1 MCGDHDMRSGD
12 HPAGARRG
20 FREGRR
26 GDAATRLVRP
36 RLHTNSIRAGL
47 KPRNT
52 DQGALARADARMPSL
67 LDSADHEAILQR
79 LRRLQPS
86 FQPRWGRFT
95 APRMVCHLAD
105 SLRVGLGDLSAR
117 RVDTLP
123 RRTLFKWVVVY
134 SPLPVPP
141 GKVQTAPEML
151 ATEPTDWAE
160 DVAAVSG
167 LIGANGHHSN
177 QRDAPLLRPPDPWRL
192 GPARLEAHRP
202 SSPPVRLLALGARG
216 TDSAPPSCTD

>member
-1 MCGDHDMRSGD
+1 
-12 HPAGARRG
+12 
-20 FREGRR
+20 
-26 GDAATRLVRP
+26 
-36 RLHTNSIRAGL
+36 
-47 KPRNT
+47 
-52 DQGALARADARMPSL
+52 MPSL

-167 LIGANGHHSN
+167 LMGRMATTPTSATHPFFGPLTHGGWGRLAWKHIDHH
-177 QRDAPLLRPPDPWRL
+177 LRQF
-192 GPARLEAHRP
+192 G
-202 SSPPVRLLALGARG
+202 
-216 TDSAPPSCTD
+216 C

>member
-1 MCGDHDMRSGD
+1 
-12 HPAGARRG
+12 
-20 FREGRR
+20 
-26 GDAATRLVRP
+26 
-36 RLHTNSIRAGL
+36 
-47 KPRNT
+47 
-52 DQGALARADARMPSL
+52 MPSL

-86 FQPRWGRFT
+86 FQPRWGRLT

-134 SPLPVPP
+134 SPMPVPP

-151 ATEPTDWAE
+151 TTEPTDWAE
-160 DVAAVSG
+160 DVAAVSDLMG
-167 LIGANGHHSN
+167 RMATAPTSATHPFFGPLTHGGWGRLAWKHIDHH
-177 QRDAPLLRPPDPWRL
+177 LRQF
-192 GPARLEAHRP
+192 G
-202 SSPPVRLLALGARG
+202 
-216 TDSAPPSCTD
+216 C